1 MPAGLQAS
9 ATTRSSCLLARLGL
23 RAGDII
29 DLRIEDIDLRNALV
43 RVSGK
48 SGQETALTLPQ
59 DVGDALVD
67 YIVNHR
73 PKAAESRV
81 FLCHF
86 APFRPFS
93 GPSCVSKLVRRC
105 FDRAGVRTPGRRG
118 AHVLR
123 HSVATEPVAIGCIA
137 GCCRRLAAAS
147 VPGLDRDLRQSGCD
161 YAGRDCRTLDRGGR
175 LMLKEEVGRY
185 VALNRKLGRKYHQE
199 ERLLLDFVNFA
210 GTKGDGFVRSA
221 TAVAWAER
229 PSAHHSK
236 IRLRVVHNFAVA
248 MKAEDPR
255 HEIPPPKPL
264 WRCPVSATISVPAHS
279 RAGCPPDEY
288 GVFVSQTPSLLHVVP
303 GSA

>member
-1 MPAGLQAS
+1 MS
-9 ATTRSSCLLARLGL
+9 ATQIPDSVILVGFRHWLVQRCGICNRTVGVHLRYAEDLMTLFGVAIDDLDAACVRHALLLRIEGRSQSTARKISTSLRLFLRYLAFGGRCSASLEGAVPRVPVHRLATLPQYISPEDVEKTIAACDAGRPTGIRDHAIILLLARLGL

-48 SGQETALTLPQ
+48 SGQETALPLPQ

-123 HSVATEPVAIGCIA
+123 HSVATNLLRSGASLGAVGALLRHRFPASTAIYAKVDVTMLAEIAEPWI
-137 GCCRRLAAAS
+137 
-147 VPGLDRDLRQSGCD
+147 
-161 YAGRDCRTLDRGGR
+161 
-175 LMLKEEVGRY
+175 E
-185 VALNRKLGRKYHQE
+185 
-199 ERLLLDFVNFA
+199 
-210 GTKGDGFVRSA
+210 GDGS
-221 TAVAWAER
+221 
-229 PSAHHSK
+229 
-236 IRLRVVHNFAVA
+236 
-248 MKAEDPR
+248 
-255 HEIPPPKPL
+255 
-264 WRCPVSATISVPAHS
+264 C
-279 RAGCPPDEY
+279 
-288 GVFVSQTPSLLHVVP
+288 
-303 GSA
+303 